1 MRVKKKHDGEKV
13 AWYIEEWSTKLEV
26 MVSEQDPER
35 VKHIR
40 SFRFVD
46 EDIGVVV
53 ENRFN
58 CLSGVYKKNTLSV

>member
-1 MRVKKKHDGEKV
+1 M
-13 AWYIEEWSTKLEV
+13 AWYIEEWSRFIRFEV
-26 MVSEQDPER
+26 MVPEQDPER

-58 CLSGVYKKNTLSV
+58 CLSGIFQKKKLLV

>member
-1 MRVKKKHDGEKV
+1 V
-13 AWYIEEWSTKLEV
+13 AWYIEEWSTNFEV

-46 EDIGVVV
+46 EDIGVMV

-58 CLSGVYKKNTLSV
+58 CLSGVFKKKMSAW